1 MSDPFDGMAE
11 AAIQSFFE
19 DPYEGAYD
27 NVLPETIT
35 ERAAPTSTGELFGR
49 GFEAGVSGMRASA
62 DYFAAL
68 GNTLVGDEEGKQNAL
83 LRAERHDKEAA
94 DALSGLQTFEGF
106 LEAPNFESGLDQAIL
121 AAGQGIPSVGSTI
134 IGGLATG
141 GTALLTNIL
150 GRGAIDLGRKVAINK
165 TIKDSAEKVAKG
177 TATPDEKEF
186 IDRIY
191 GGLKELSFKR
201 GAVAGGFTAG
211 YVPLAGQN
219 LSEGIE
225 SGRDVDTDLA
235 LRSLL
240 VATPQAALEVAAPA
254 VLFNSFAK
262 VARSKAAEGDSIL
275 GSIFEETV
283 RGAGRGFL
291 AEGATEAGQE
301 TISVLNRMDMDPT
314 FTREEGMLRVGQA
327 AFMGGVTGKVVGG
340 AGGLTS
346 GTAKAANSIFQQAS
360 QRLEAAQ
367 EQRAEE
373 ALDEESGV
381 SPQEESPQDDFVGP
395 RPRQEDLF
403 DPYNAPEKFGVY
415 EPTLQERIEIDY
427 AKRALEKQRREDEA
441 LQKRAKT
448 DKRRKQAKKNFT
460 PKDEDGLLAAIAA
473 RGGLDRADY
482 DIASGDYKDY
492 YKTRV
497 GSKFVF
503 TKKGG
508 LSAEDMFTRLQE
520 DNWYI
525 TKDALGDVSADK
537 EPHSMSTLL
546 DDLDNALRSDKPY
559 FTATKD
565 RPEQDMDAMYEDY
578 MDTYF
583 GDRTD
588 QELEDER
595 IAEDEEWRRQRLD
608 IQPTSEEMARD
619 YYENYYTEEERA
631 ADQALEDERLAEDAE
646 RRRQDLD
653 SYADPLTEDVIAEA
667 GSGYN
672 LDINRVAVEGDGLE
686 SPWLTASGKVI
697 GTGQDHIAFAS
708 DAMGVLVKRGEADAS
723 VWDDDFSYSDF
734 MRATRSI
741 RFGAFRD
748 FSNGYVVSVH
758 VAEGQKLTPAQ
769 IETLRYLNEQNGGNV
784 KMLYG
789 EADGMVNPEYLE
801 TTVSEFL
808 ERYKPDVIRRDM
820 ETFTPTDAEGEF
832 QRQLPLEKYGT
843 QPQPTVS
850 GEPATVSRSQPKT
863 ESGRT
868 NPPTVR
874 SYQPRSYQRKDASA
888 RGQQK
893 QAQFREKMATA
904 FENLAANNPDDQRIQ
919 DIATRYITGNS
930 AVRDGILQTMFAP
943 HRDEQYIDPN
953 TTDGAANE
961 EIKAFF
967 EGEGFQEATEEVA
980 VSENTVKK
988 DPEKVFPNTEESRQA
1003 FIEAFGEVDFND
1015 PTYAYMTEA
1024 FLRQAA
1030 AAKKESDNVKI
1041 EVDRDLLGKPER
1053 YRLTKTE
1060 FKRDEQAPNKEFVE
1074 EELKLAVG
1082 STFADGSG
1090 AELVFPDGTVQPVNL
1105 VNLTNSGRRLLQMRG
1120 DETFQGN
1127 AQITMAQKGL
1137 PEFLSELKQVD
1148 EGYDVRVNGVSLYGL
1163 DNKQSVRSQIGREK
1177 GSKLSVTGARA
1188 YGSDIPVEEVLQPDQ
1203 ERVPVRDRFGN
1214 QKMDGDGNPLFVEK
1228 GTNLRHFVLVYP
1240 NPDAGELK
1248 TEYLR
1253 YGSMREARQKAAS
1266 LKADG
1271 ADAEAFS
1278 QSSPMYSVSGTIRT
1292 KPPVESPTRV
1302 VVGYRGGVAAVKQ
1315 AEANNEGV
1323 SVLRKAGEQHYGNP
1337 FSHLNNARDA
1347 RKTKN
1352 LQDSVDQ
1359 YNAWLRGTDH
1369 TDFKQ
1374 DRRDWVIGQIDSGAL
1389 DNQTLL
1395 YYSRQKPNHAEALA
1409 AFVKE
1414 RRASSPVPDINV
1426 FHGNNQNADLS
1437 NLASRPFTYQGREY
1451 LTVEHAYQTLKGGSF
1466 DQKTYDAY
1474 NRLPNAEGKKITGPR
1489 ADTKDN
1495 ANIRLMETL
1504 MRESFQQNKE
1514 AAQSLRET
1522 GSARITHNQDKGVW
1536 KEEFPRIL
1544 MAIRA
1549 ELREKTGRI
1558 IKGKLTPSRLR
1569 QMPKTLVVFGDNL
1582 LETGKGGQAIIRDEP
1597 NAFGVPTKRAP
1608 KRTDDA
1614 YFSDKPDEIEAVLD
1628 ALETLRGRDFV
1639 LPEAGIGTGLAQLQ
1653 QRSPQIANILDSFF
1667 GRTVEGYTPKERIV
1681 GSPPIIPVSGIAG
1694 SPEESIGRRQ
1704 QVDAMNEASRQSEID
1719 RRKQI
1724 YSFEREFTQI
1734 FFDAEKADAYAA
1746 RARDAGA
1753 DNVVVQEVGATDPDI
1768 SPDDPSELAIGSEDG
1783 LQQGDYNLDPDTGK
1797 RLHDGVPMSRLNLE
1811 SNPRFEMDR
1820 RAAVPNRPARPQIS
1834 VNPKVAAAT
1843 AVYPTGKLSS
1853 TIEEVVSK
1861 TMRVVRPNI
1870 PVAVMGVRE
1879 ILQKSDAELRTIFD
1893 NPVVI
1898 RDIKQQA
1905 QRMQSSTTGFGHY
1918 MGFRNAHMILVDNTK
1933 GNELQQAL
1941 VTAHELGHVLFQTE
1955 KDGILANPMLRQRM
1969 WDAFIKARK
1978 AKDAPEQYRGEENLA
1993 FEEWFSDQVAVWA
2006 RTSKTKSPRGVVQS
2020 TFKKIADKLERL
2032 WKAIRG
2038 ELRRRFSA
2046 NDFTQDFNN
2055 FMDNTV
2061 QAHRRNAER
2070 VGTAPVSA
2078 TPFFAKKLVRDMEA
2092 ATTDANREAAD
2103 KVIRGYKKVLYG
2115 DKSREATKFI
2125 LAEDNMLRAISPKI
2139 ADMFYIPAQSA
2150 GKGSALGFINAKT
2163 DKRNEMLNDLEDILG
2178 DKWDTPEIEN
2188 VLLEASSDTP
2198 TEELSGKA
2206 REIRDWLT
2214 NLHENYISKT
2224 PDNQIAFRENYFPV
2238 ALDLAGIYENP
2249 EAFIQVVLKYNTEQS
2264 EAQIRQIVDGLV
2276 AQRAHILEDGEID
2289 FDATNPVKVVE
2300 EARVL
2305 TDKVPSQELRKFI
2318 ESPDVALIRYIR
2330 HQAIRN
2336 EFLRNTRAMDGTD
2349 LLTAELNKL
2358 RPKDRAKAVQII
2370 ERYLGY
2376 TKTPLNPTLQKVNS
2390 YLQLFN
2396 WVTLLPLATISSI
2409 TEMGGAIVNT
2419 KDFNGFE
2426 MALKSISANIKNR
2439 DQAINLARQLG
2450 VTVSTAMGNLGLTDA
2465 DDEFLDPRVRKL
2477 SDKFFKV
2484 IGLDWYT
2491 RFTREFASGVGVEFI
2506 KEHANPKT
2514 KNKNSERFLDQLGLN
2529 AEAVQ
2534 AWEKN
2539 QVEGEHYNFEGP
2551 EGQAVKAGLR
2561 RFVEN
2566 SMLRP
2571 NAAERTFWGNDPRF
2585 SLIWSLKSF
2594 LFSFG
2599 KVIIGG
2605 IGREMAIRYRE
2616 ADTRFERISSI
2627 GMVGVLAAA
2636 AFMPL
2641 AMLSLELRELA
2652 KAGLAGVLPFVEPD
2666 ARYFRSDRMDYGT
2679 YLAEI
2684 FARSGFQ
2691 GPMSILFTAMSAD
2704 KYGGTG
2710 VGAIF
2715 GPTAGFIVDDVAMGL
2730 ARGEGWEI
2738 VPSRILPGYSV
2749 IR

>member
-1 MSDPFDGMAE
+1 MSDPFDGTAE

-201 GAVAGGFTAG
+201 GTIAGGFTAG

-314 FTREEGMLRVGQA
+314 FTREEGMLRIGQA

-340 AGGLTS
+340 VGGVTS

-373 ALDEESGV
+373 ALDEESRV

-395 RPRQEDLF
+395 PKRQGDLF
-403 DPYNAPEKFGVY
+403 DPENAPEEFGLY

-427 AKRALEKQRREDEA
+427 AKQALAKQRSEEQA
-441 LQKRAKT
+441 AINRAKQE
-448 DKRRKQAKKNFT
+448 KRRKQAIKNFT

-482 DIASGDYKDY
+482 DIADNDYGDYF
-492 YKTRV
+492 KTRV

-508 LSAEDMFTRLQE
+508 LSAEDMFTALQE

-525 TKDALGDVSADK
+525 TKDAVAGTRADQ
-537 EPHSMSTLL
+537 EPHNMSTFLE
-546 DDLDNALRSDKPY
+546 DLDNALRSDEPY

-565 RPEQDMDAMYEDY
+565 RPEQDMEAMYEDY
-578 MDTYF
+578 MDTYY

-653 SYADPLTEDVIAEA
+653 SYADLLTDDLISSIR
-667 GSGYN
+667 SGYVM
-672 LDINRVAVEGDGLE
+672 DIKDVAAEGDGAQ
-686 SPWLTASGKVI
+686 SPWLTASGKVV
-697 GTGQDHIAFAS
+697 GTNQDHIAFAS
-708 DAMGVLVKRGEADAS
+708 DAMGVLVNRNEVDAS
-723 VWDDDFSYSDF
+723 LWGDDFSYSDF
-734 MRATRSI
+734 MRATGAI
-741 RFGAFRD
+741 RFGAFKD
-748 FSNGYVVSVH
+748 ANNGYVVSLH

-769 IETLRYLNEQNGGNV
+769 IQTLQYLNEQNGGTV

-808 ERYKPDVIRRDM
+808 GRYEPDVVRRDM
-820 ETFTPTDAEGEF
+820 ETFTPTDAEPMSDADAAQEVIRAVRNDQDRPTNTQKLTTSDEATTVTRRAPSPPKEQGGRSIRKKMV
-832 QRQLPLEKYGT
+832 RQYT
-843 QPQPTVS
+843 
-850 GEPATVSRSQPKT
+850 PAAKRS
-863 ESGRT
+863 
-868 NPPTVR
+868 
-874 SYQPRSYQRKDASA
+874 
-888 RGQQK
+888 

-919 DIATRYITGNS
+919 DIATRYITGNA
-930 AVRDGILQTMFAP
+930 AVRDGILETMFAP
-943 HRDEQYIDPN
+943 QRERPRRGLNDSLFTELKKRAQQEPDNAELQEYVKRVENMTPEQRANFLDRLN
-953 TTDGAANE
+953 FETQGELDSDSSTDE

-980 VSENTVKK
+980 VTENTVKK

-1030 AAKKESDNVKI
+1030 AAKKESDNVNI

-1188 YGSDIPVEEVLQPDQ
+1188 YGRDIPVEEVLQPDQ

-1240 NPDAGELK
+1240 EPDSGEFK

-1253 YGSMREARQKAAS
+1253 YGSRKEADIAAERIN
-1266 LKADG
+1266 AETFNE
-1271 ADAEAFS
+1271 AEAFS
-1278 QSSPMYSVSGTIRT
+1278 KSSPTYSVSGTIRT
-1292 KPPVESPTRV
+1292 KPPVKSSTKV
-1302 VVGYRGGVAAVKQ
+1302 AVGYRGGVAAVNN
-1315 AEANNEGV
+1315 AEANNEGI

-1337 FSHLNNARDA
+1337 FSHLPNARDA

-1359 YNAWLRGTDH
+1359 YVAWLRGTDH

-1374 DRRDWVIGQIDSGAL
+1374 SRRDWVIGQIDSGAL

-1414 RRASSPVPDINV
+1414 RRASSPV
-1426 FHGNNQNADLS
+1426 S
-1437 NLASRPFTYQGREY
+1437 
-1451 LTVEHAYQTLKGGSF
+1451 
-1466 DQKTYDAY
+1466 DA
-1474 NRLPNAEGKKITGPR
+1474 
-1489 ADTKDN
+1489 
-1495 ANIRLMETL
+1495 
-1504 MRESFQQNKE
+1504 
-1514 AAQSLRET
+1514 
-1522 GSARITHNQDKGVW
+1522 
-1536 KEEFPRIL
+1536 
-1544 MAIRA
+1544 
-1549 ELREKTGRI
+1549 KTGRI

-1569 QMPKTLVVFGDNL
+1569 EMPETLVVFGDNL
-1582 LETGKGGQAIIRDEP
+1582 LETGKGGQAIVRDEP
-1597 NAFGVPTKRAP
+1597 NAFGIPTKRAP

-1653 QRSPQIANILDSFF
+1653 QRSPQIADLLDSFF
-1667 GRTVEGYTPKERIV
+1667 GRTVEGYTPKEKTF
-1681 GSPPIIPVSGIAG
+1681 GSPPITPVSDISS
-1694 SPEESIGRRQ
+1694 SPQESIMRQ
-1704 QVDAMNEASRQSEID
+1704 QAVDAMNEESRQSEMD
-1719 RRKQI
+1719 RLKQT

-1734 FFDAEKADAYAA
+1734 FFDAEKADDYAA
-1746 RARDAGA
+1746 KARNAGA

-1768 SPDDPSELAIGSEDG
+1768 SPDDPSELAAGREDG
-1783 LQQGDYNLDPDTGK
+1783 LQQGDYNVDPDTGK
-1797 RLHDGVPMSRLNLE
+1797 RIHDGVPMSRLNLE

-1834 VNPKVAAAT
+1834 VNPNVAAAT
-1843 AVYPTGKLSS
+1843 PVYPTGKVSD
-1853 TIEEVVSK
+1853 TIEEVVTK
-1861 TMRVVRPNI
+1861 AMRVIRPNI

-1893 NPVVI
+1893 NPIVI
-1898 RDIKQQA
+1898 QDIKRQA
-1905 QRMQSSTTGFGHY
+1905 RSMADSTTGFGHY

-1941 VTAHELGHVLFQTE
+1941 VAAHELGHVLFQTE
-1955 KDGILANPMLRQRM
+1955 KHNLLANPMLRQRM
-1969 WDAFIKARK
+1969 WDAFLKARS

-1993 FEEWFSDQVAVWA
+1993 FEEWFADQVAVWA
-2006 RTSKTKSPRGVVQS
+2006 RTTKTKTPRGVVQS
-2020 TFKKIADKLERL
+2020 TFKKISDKLEKL
-2032 WKAIRG
+2032 WRAIRG
-2038 ELRRRFSA
+2038 ELRRRFST
-2046 NDFTQDFNN
+2046 NDFTQEFNN

-2061 QAHRRNAER
+2061 QAHRRAAR
-2070 VGTAPVSA
+2070 RAPNISVSE
-2078 TPFFAKKLVRDMEA
+2078 TPFHLKKLVRDMEA

-2125 LAEDNMLRAISPKI
+2125 LAEDNMLRAISPTI

-2150 GKGSALGFINAKT
+2150 GKGSTLGFINAKN
-2163 DKRNEMLNDLEDILG
+2163 DKRNEMLNDLEDMLG
-2178 DKWDTPEIEN
+2178 DKWDTPEVEK

-2206 REIRDWLT
+2206 RELRDWLT
-2214 NLHENYISKT
+2214 NLYESYISKS
-2224 PDNQIAFRENYFPV
+2224 PGNEIDFRENYFPI

-2249 EAFIQVVLKYNTEQS
+2249 EAFIQVVLKYNTEQT
-2264 EAQIRQIVDGLV
+2264 EAQIRTIVDGLV

-2289 FDATNPVKVVE
+2289 FDATNPLKVVE

-2305 TDKVPSQELRKFI
+2305 TDKVPPQELRQFI

-2330 HQAIRN
+2330 HQSIRN

-2349 LLTAELNKL
+2349 LLTAELDKL
-2358 RPKDRAKAVQII
+2358 RPEDRAKAVQII

-2409 TEMGGAIVNT
+2409 TEMGGAIINT

-2426 MALKSISANIKNR
+2426 MALKSISSNIKNR

-2506 KEHANPKT
+2506 KEHANDKT
-2514 KNKNSERFLDQLGLN
+2514 KNEHSERFLDQLGLN
-2529 AEAVQ
+2529 AETVQ

-2539 QVEGEHYNFEGP
+2539 QVEGEHYSFEGP
-2551 EGQAVKAGLR
+2551 EGEAVKGGLR

-2605 IGREMAIRYRE
+2605 IGREMAIRYGE

-2627 GMVGVLAAA
+2627 GMMGVLAAA

-2652 KAGLAGVLPFVEPD
+2652 KAGIAGVLPFVEPD

-2684 FARSGFQ
+2684 FTRAGFQ
-2691 GPMSILFTAMSAD
+2691 GPMSIFFDALSAD
-2704 KYGGTG
+2704 RYGGTG

-2738 VPSRILPGYSV
+2738 VPSRILPGYSI